1 MPAPAA
7 TTVVITDANVLINF
21 VHIGQVA
28 LLGDLPAYRFLL
40 PVEVLHELIDDNQR
54 AQIEASIVA
63 HQLGLMIIEAL
74 DTLTLFGELR
84 DLMGRGEAAC
94 LAVSA
99 TRGYHLASDE
109 KKRFRRKAVE
119 LIGEARIV
127 RTEDLLVEAIRCGKR
142 TVAQADEYKLILA
155 ANRYA
160 MPFSSFADRLSRG
173 PAASVFGF

>member
-1 MPAPAA
+1 MLGHVMPAPAA

-28 LLGDLPAYRFLL
+28 LLGDLPTYRFQL
-40 PVEVLHELIDDNQR
+40 PAEVLHELIDDDQR
-54 AQIEASIVA
+54 AQIEAAIAA
-63 HQLGLMIIEAL
+63 HQLDLMVIEAL

-94 LAVSA
+94 LAVAA
-99 TRGYHLASDE
+99 TTGCHLASDE

-142 TVAQADEYKLILA
+142 TVAQADEYKAILA

-160 MPFSSFADRLSRG
+160 MPFSSFADR
-173 PAASVFGF
+173 V